1 MQRLPIFADTRNA
14 QVEIR
19 TLHADGEAPS
29 SLIVNARDVADATAD
44 AARNARAGD
53 RIEVRAV

>member
-1 MQRLPIFADTRNA
+1 MQRLPIFAETRFA

-19 TLHADGEAPS
+19 TLTAGMIAAS
-29 SLIVNARDVADATAD
+29 ATVYAADAEAAKAA
-44 AARNARAGD
+44 AARAALPGS

>member
-1 MQRLPIFADTRNA
+1 MQRLPIFAETRFA

-19 TLHADGEAPS
+19 TLHAGMIAASVTVYASDAEA
-29 SLIVNARDVADATAD
+29 AKVA
-44 AARNARAGD
+44 AARAALPGS